1 MKCSACQKVL
11 DFPESVL
18 KQLKLCPFC
27 NSSLEVE
34 DFSLKKMIEQNGLKI
49 FDDKLKDKLQDNLI
63 SLTESER
70 LEIQLLLSIDFPQKL
85 YRVYKES
92 DKAIEKII
100 SEAIDELESRYS
112 IPFYKAEE
120 KISNFLRLC
129 NMDSENYIKRD
140 IAYDEPF
147 VDERDGNVYKT
158 VNLNGRVWMA
168 ENFRYKSSDSVSSY
182 DSSKESTYGRFYTW
196 ADALDQCPSGWHV
209 PTDDDLKALIDCVGK
224 KQCSRKLKSKSW
236 NGFDSKGFD
245 LLNSGFAAYDEK
257 RWLRYSKS
265 PEYDE
270 PETSNIWGRHYY
282 LNVTSQT
289 RLVDIDSNDKSY
301 AVFSV
306 RYVRGRDFD
315 GELEDEKREREM
327 RKLREEFEE
336 EKRKL
341 ESELKAAKGECF
353 ITTAVCEELN
363 KPDDCYELQTLRGF
377 RDNWL
382 KKQAYGETLIN
393 EYYAIAPEIV
403 KKINKKNNRTSIY
416 KNINSVY
423 IQKCIYLIENG
434 KMNECLECYKNM
446 VDFLKK
452 VN

>member
-1 MKCSACQKVL
+1 MKCSVCHNVL

-34 DFSLKKMIEQNGLKI
+34 DFSLKKMIEQNGLEI
-49 FDDKLKDKLQDNLI
+49 FDDKFEEKLKDNLK
-63 SLTESER
+63 SLTENER
-70 LEIQLLLSIDFPQKL
+70 LVIQLLLSIDFPKKL
-85 YRVYKES
+85 YRASGES
-92 DKAIEKII
+92 ENAKEKII

-112 IPFYKAEE
+112 IPFYRAEE
-120 KISNFLRLC
+120 KISDFLRLC
-129 NMDSENYIKRD
+129 NMVPENYIKRD
-140 IAYDEPF
+140 ITYDEPF

-168 ENFRYKSSDSVSSY
+168 ENFRYKSPDSISSY

-196 ADALDQCPSGWHV
+196 ADALDLCPSGWHI

-236 NGFDSKGFD
+236 NGFDSKGFNMLYSGYCFYD
-245 LLNSGFAAYDEK
+245 DNRKLHYSNSLENDNQE
-257 RWLRYSKS
+257 
-265 PEYDE
+265 E
-270 PETSNIWGRHYY
+270 SNIWGRHYY

-289 RLVDIDSNDKSY
+289 RLVEVESKHKSY
-301 AVFSV
+301 GAFSV
-306 RYVRGRDFD
+306 RYVKGRDIE
-315 GELEDEKREREM
+315 GEQEDEKREYEM

-341 ESELKAAKGECF
+341 DRELKAAKGECF

-363 KPDDCYELQTLRGF
+363 KPDDCYELQTLRNF

-382 KKQAYGETLIN
+382 KKQAYGEALIN

-403 KKINKKNNRTSIY
+403 KKINKKSNRTSVY
-416 KNINSVY
+416 RNINSAY
-423 IQKCIYLIENG
+423 IQKCICLIENG